1 MAKPLTADDDRTPV
15 YADSGWTV
23 RIRDGLPELIPPL
36 WIDPRQAPRRK
47 PLPHLVS

>member
-1 MAKPLTADDDRTPV
+1 MLCKVHHRLL

-23 RIRDGLPELIPPL
+23 RIRDGLPELIPPV